1 MSKEKAYLTAG
12 DLLEVLGVN
21 TVQGVYK
28 ILKSLDIE
36 TYTIN
41 SRSKVITPEGI
52 RNLLIERG
60 FKYPK
65 KNLSFQIVKG
75 GVGKTSLSYS
85 LACRA
90 AHYGARVLVI
100 DVDQQSNLTT
110 SFNVNSRN
118 RPVLLNMVR
127 DNTSIEDAIVSV
139 NEMIDII
146 PSNLNNS
153 RLDIELTQSASN
165 LKDMIRDM
173 LKSVRNNYDLV
184 IIDCPP
190 AINKINTAATCGSD
204 TVIVPINPD
213 PYAMDGLEFTL
224 AELKKIRKEFKL
236 KFKEKIVWNRYD
248 AREKLGTIYLHQLA
262 KNPDLISKILPVV
275 IRVDT
280 SLKNA
285 VFDAVS
291 IFEKAKKTG
300 IREDIDQFTR
310 EVLGI
315 NNWVEELQN
324 PPSVI
329 RKGKK
334 KQSKNVA

>member
-1 MSKEKAYLTAG
+1 M
-12 DLLEVLGVN
+12 
-21 TVQGVYK
+21 
-28 ILKSLDIE
+28 
-36 TYTIN
+36 
-41 SRSKVITPEGI
+41 
-52 RNLLIERG
+52 
-60 FKYPK
+60 
-65 KNLSFQIVKG
+65 
-75 GVGKTSLSYS
+75 GKTSLSYS

-280 SLKNA
+280 SLKN
-285 VFDAVS
+285 
-291 IFEKAKKTG
+291 
-300 IREDIDQFTR
+300 
-310 EVLGI
+310 VL
-315 NNWVEELQN
+315 
-324 PPSVI
+324 
-329 RKGKK
+329 
-334 KQSKNVA
+334 